1 MSDWQ
6 RARSR
11 FLVLLALSH
20 GPKHGYEVARYLEQR
35 SSGYFTLSYG
45 TLYPILHRLEQEGL
59 IRGSWREAGQT
70 KRKKV
75 YTLSTAG
82 ERALREEN
90 ADFEAFTLA
99 FARLMGSAA

>member
-20 GPKHGYEVARYLEQR
+20 GPKHGYEVARFLEQR

-45 TLYPILHRLEQEGL
+45 TLYPILHKLEQEGL

-75 YTLSTAG
+75 YTLSGCG
-82 ERALREEN
+82 ERALRQES
-90 ADFEAFTLA
+90 ADFEAYTLA